1 MPEITS
7 VISASTTT
15 EFPYDTVLDEFHR
28 VGKHCVS
35 HDILTALDKVR
46 ATLPGGS
53 GSPAQ
58 IGLLTRFLDIALDK
72 YDDRYDYPTYVA
84 LSLLPLPGAE
94 NPPPRG
100 ASAEG
105 QRDRLVVQLVG
116 DALRFELAVADGRT
130 DLLPQLRPE
139 ARTVEKRCRLAL
151 RAIRPALGR
160 IGLAAD
166 VAGGGD
172 QLDPVTE
179 ARGICAAI
187 EADLSPTERRT
198 LRLSMLPVWVVHD
211 EYLFIRVLQS
221 FETTYALIAV
231 QLLAATAALS
241 DGDSAGAIRRLAV
254 AGAALSESAPLFSL
268 LATMQVAAFHTFRAY
283 TEGASAIQSRNYKIV
298 ESLCR
303 KPDRP
308 RLDSAA
314 YHSVPEVR
322 ARVLAGQAT
331 FDEAVEVAVADG
343 RLGADGRAEL
353 ELAMHGFATALLQWR
368 QTHYSLAVRML
379 GERSGTGYTE
389 GTPYLRE
396 GRKIPVFCAFAPPPE
411 DGR

>member
-15 EFPYDTVLDEFHR
+15 EFPYDMVLDEFHR
-28 VGKHCVS
+28 VGKHSVS
-35 HDILTALDKVR
+35 NEVLTALDKLR
-46 ATLPGGS
+46 ASLPGVS
-53 GSPAQ
+53 GSLPH
-58 IGLLTRFLDIALDK
+58 IGLLTTFLDIALDK
-72 YDDRYDYPTYVA
+72 YDDRYDYRSYVA

-94 NPPPRG
+94 NPPPRDE
-100 ASAEG
+100 SAEG
-105 QRDRLVVQLVG
+105 QRDRLVVHLIG
-116 DALRFELAVADGRT
+116 DALRFELAVTDGRT
-130 DLLPQLRPE
+130 DLLPQMRPD
-139 ARTVEKRCRLAL
+139 ARTVGKRCRLGL
-151 RAIRPALGR
+151 RAIRPALSR
-160 IGLAAD
+160 IGLAAPA
-166 VAGGGD
+166 AGRD
-172 QLDPVTE
+172 KPDPVTE
-179 ARGICAAI
+179 AREICAAI
-187 EADLSPTERRT
+187 EADLTPAEQRT
-198 LRLSMLPVWVVHD
+198 LRLSILPVWVVHD

-231 QLLAATAALS
+231 QLQAAIAALS
-241 DGDSAGAIRRLAV
+241 RGDSAGATRRLAL
-254 AGAALSESAPLFSL
+254 AESALNESAPLFSL

-283 TEGASAIQSRNYKIV
+283 TEGASAIQSRNYKTV

-303 KPDRP
+303 KPDQP

-322 ARVLAGQAT
+322 VRVLAGQAT

-343 RLGADGRAEL
+343 RLDSAGRADL
-353 ELAMHGFATALLQWR
+353 ERAMKDFAATLLQWR

-396 GRKIPVFCAFAPPPE
+396 VRKIPVFCAFHPAPE
-411 DGR
+411 DHR